1 MKTLVIRLNIVFLLL
16 FTAGTWSYAQQGN
29 LDTIVTNESPIKL
42 SDLLANIEHQSR
54 LHFSF
59 DPKNISGELMITFPS
74 VKMSVK
80 KILELLEK
88 EHKIGYQHKENVI
101 ILKKNSAR
109 KNSNNTLSGVI
120 QDERTGELLAGVQI
134 ILVHKNL
141 GTASN
146 AYGFYSISLSEGSRE
161 LIQVQSM
168 GYAPKQFEFDFAR
181 DSTANVVLSLRSVNL
196 AEVTI
201 EATSDQ
207 IENEQAHGAITLHA
221 DQVKD
226 ITTMG
231 GEPDPLK
238 ALQFLPGVISG
249 TDGTSVLSVRGGSY
263 DQNLFLLDE
272 APVYN
277 PSHALSFFSIFNSDA
292 LQSITLHK
300 SEIPVSYGGR
310 LSSIVNVRTKE
321 GNRNKVSISGAVGTL
336 ASRLSIEGPLSK
348 KHDKLSFSA
357 SGRYSY
363 AGHVANGVYLVGSF
377 FGDKTA
383 NNISEDNVVTFH
395 DFNAKINFRKDDR
408 NHFYL
413 SAYQGHD
420 DFKYQYIT
428 NGYALSWG
436 NTTATFRWNHIHNAR
451 LFSNTTAVYSNYNYQ
466 YRILNNTRYFLW
478 EANFKEFDIKQDYD
492 FYLNPSNHI
501 TFGGGVQHYWIN
513 PGTVKPRNESAV
525 TRTVRLDQQRPV
537 STYLYAGNRQTLTSK
552 LTLNYGLRYSMFV
565 VRGPGTRYLYESGSD
580 SPYDSITYDK
590 GEIEK
595 IYHQLEPRVS
605 LVYTPGKSSFS
616 LSYDRTI
623 QYFHLLANSSVGLPT
638 DVWLPSGGRI
648 RPQQAD
654 IFALSFQRPLGE
666 KLSSLV
672 SVFYK
677 RMHNI
682 TDFKDNANLFVNRY
696 IESQL
701 LQGRG
706 TAYGSEFL
714 LQKKTGKFTGLIS
727 YTLSRTYHY
736 IDGVNNNERYI
747 PRYDKTHSLNT
758 SALLKLSKRWEI
770 GTNYVYGTGG
780 AITMPSGNFW
790 FDGATFNTYTTR
802 NGYRLP
808 DYHRLD
814 LSFRFSPKKNDRR
827 KRYRSEWT
835 LDIYNVYAR
844 KNPVTIYSQPQ
855 DVFFTKTEVNAI
867 YLFKILPSLSYS
879 FKF

>member
-1 MKTLVIRLNIVFLLL
+1 MLLL
-16 FTAGTWSYAQQGN
+16 HFVAVTGAYARQGN
-29 LDTIVTNESPIKL
+29 PETIITTENPVKL
-42 SDLLANIEHQSR
+42 SKLLTDIEQQAR

-59 DPKNISGELMITFPS
+59 DPKSISGELMITLPS
-74 VKMSVK
+74 GKLSVK
-80 KILELLEK
+80 KILEHLDKEYKIAHQEK
-88 EHKIGYQHKENVI
+88 QNVI
-101 ILKKNSAR
+101 ILKKSPSR
-109 KNSNNTLSGVI
+109 KNLSKTLSGII
-120 QDERTGELLAGVQI
+120 QDELTGELLPGVQI
-134 ILVHKNL
+134 ILVNKNL
-141 GTASN
+141 GTISN
-146 AYGFYSISLSEGSRE
+146 AYGFYSISLSEGSHE

-168 GYAPKQFEFDFAR
+168 GYAPKQFEFDFTR
-181 DSTANVVLSLRSVNL
+181 DSTASIVLSLRSVNL

-201 EATSDQ
+201 EASSDNPEKDQ
-207 IENEQAHGAITLHA
+207 GHGSITLSA

-226 ITTMG
+226 ITAMG

-321 GNRNKVSISGAVGTL
+321 GNRNAVGFSGAVGTL

-348 KHDKLSFSA
+348 KHKKLSFIA

-363 AGHVANGVYLVGSF
+363 AGHVANGVYLIGSF

-383 NNISEDNVVTFH
+383 NNISEDNVVTFY
-395 DFNAKINFRKDDR
+395 DINAKINFRKDDR

-436 NTTATFRWNHIHNAR
+436 NTTATFRWNHIHNTR

-478 EANFKEFDIKQDYD
+478 EANFKEFDVKQDYD

-501 TFGGGVQHYWIN
+501 TFGGGLQNYWIR

-525 TRTVRLDQQRPV
+525 ARTVRLEQQRPV
-537 STYLYAGNRQTLTSK
+537 STYLYTGNRQTLNSK
-552 LTLNYGLRYSMFV
+552 LTLNYGLRYSLFV
-565 VRGPGTRYLYESGSD
+565 VRGPGTRYRYEGGSD
-580 SPYDSITYDK
+580 SPYDSVTYGK
-590 GEIEK
+590 REIEK

-616 LSYDRTI
+616 LSYDRTT

-638 DVWLPSGGRI
+638 DVWLPSGGTI

-654 IFALSFQRPLGE
+654 IFALSFQRLLGE
-666 KLSSLV
+666 KFNTQV

-696 IESQL
+696 MESQL

-714 LQKKTGKFTGLIS
+714 LQKKTGKLTGLIS

-736 IDGVNNNERYI
+736 IKGVNNNERYI

-758 SALLKLSKRWEI
+758 SALLRLSKRWEI

-814 LSFRFSPKKNDRR
+814 LSFRFSPKKNERR

-867 YLFKILPSLSYS
+867 YLFKILPSLTYS